1 MDYNYYLQ
9 HHGIRG
15 MRWGVRRYQNKDG
28 TLTNAG
34 RKRYNKEMEKIKE
47 EKRVLANQVKTK
59 AQLDKLD
66 AARKDLENRRAK
78 LNGTKKPEENKT
90 ATQET
95 KTETQ
100 AKKVSISDMDDATLQ
115 QKVNRLRNEDA
126 YVDLSRKLYGD
137 DPNKDLKIK
146 VERLKLEKELKSLQP
161 EEISTGRK
169 FVNHI
174 GKEIVSPAAT
184 AAGKKL
190 LTGLLN
196 KGVEKALGKIGG
208 ESSAAVAKEVT
219 KQVKSA
225 TKSTDKAVAE
235 AIAKETVKQTQKQAK
250 AEAKAAKKQAK
261 AEAKAAEKQA
271 KKTDSSNDSVYYD
284 GEVSWPDYRK
294 STSSQRKSGKDY
306 VDAEWSEVKVS
317 DARSSSY
324 AAIGQRYIA
333 GYLPAP
339 KDDDR

>member
-1 MDYNYYLQ
+1 MEYEYYLQ
-9 HHGIRG
+9 HHGIKG

-28 TLTNAG
+28 TLTKAG
-34 RKRYNKEMEKIKE
+34 QKRYSKEMEKIKE
-47 EKRVLANQVKTK
+47 EKRVLANQAKTK
-59 AQLDKLD
+59 AKLDKLD
-66 AARKDLENRRAK
+66 AARKDLEDRRDK
-78 LNGTKKPEENKT
+78 LNGIKKSEEQKT

-95 KTETQ
+95 KSEAT
-100 AKKVSISDMDDATLQ
+100 AKKVSISDMDDAALQ

-137 DPNKDLKIK
+137 DPNRDLKAK

-196 KGVEKALGKIGG
+196 KGVEKILSTSLKDLEG
-208 ESSAAVAKEVT
+208 AKKPVEN
-219 KQVKSA
+219 A
-225 TKSTDKAVAE
+225 TKKAVSDTKKAAE
-235 AIAKETVKQTQKQAK
+235 KEAAKQAK
-250 AEAKAAKKQAK
+250 K
-261 AEAKAAEKQA
+261 EAKAAEKQA
-271 KKTDSSNDSVYYD
+271 KKTESSDDTVYYS
-284 GEVSWPDYRK
+284 GTVSWPDYRK
-294 STSSQRKSGKDY
+294 STSSQRRSGKDY

-317 DARSSSY
+317 DAQSSSY
-324 AAIGQRYIA
+324 TDAGQRYIA

>member
-1 MDYNYYLQ
+1 MAYEYYLQ
-9 HHGIRG
+9 HHGIKG
-15 MRWGVRRYQNKDG
+15 MRWGVRRYQNRDG
-28 TLTNAG
+28 TLTKAG
-34 RKRYNKEMEKIKE
+34 QKRYNKEMEKIKE
-47 EKRVLANQVKTK
+47 EKRVLANQAKTK
-59 AQLDKLD
+59 AKLDKLD
-66 AARKDLENRRAK
+66 AARKDLEDRRDK
-78 LNGTKKPEENKT
+78 LNGVKKPEEKKT
-90 ATQET
+90 AAQEA
-95 KTETQ
+95 KSETQ
-100 AKKVSISDMDDATLQ
+100 AKKVSISDLDDATLQ

-137 DPNKDLKIK
+137 DPNRDLKTQ

-196 KGVEKALGKIGG
+196 KGVEKILSTSLKDLEG
-208 ESSAAVAKEVT
+208 AKKPVEN
-219 KQVKSA
+219 A
-225 TKSTDKAVAE
+225 TKKTVDNVKKAADKE
-235 AIAKETVKQTQKQAK
+235 ATKQAK
-250 AEAKAAKKQAK
+250 K
-261 AEAKAAEKQA
+261 EAKAAEKQA
-271 KKTDSSNDSVYYD
+271 KKTESSDDTVYYS
-284 GEVSWPDYRK
+284 GTVSWPDYRK

-324 AAIGQRYIA
+324 TDAGQRYIA

>member
-1 MDYNYYLQ
+1 MAYEYYLQ
-9 HHGIRG
+9 HHGIKG
-15 MRWGVRRYQNKDG
+15 MRWGVRRYQNRDG
-28 TLTNAG
+28 TLTKAG
-34 RKRYNKEMEKIKE
+34 QKRYNKEMEKIKE
-47 EKRVLANQVKTK
+47 EKRVLANQAKTK
-59 AQLDKLD
+59 AKLDKLD
-66 AARKDLENRRAK
+66 AARKDLEDRRDK
-78 LNGTKKPEENKT
+78 LNGVKKPEEKKT
-90 ATQET
+90 AAQEA
-95 KTETQ
+95 KSETQ
-100 AKKVSISDMDDATLQ
+100 TKKVSISDLDDAALQ

-137 DPNKDLKIK
+137 DPNRDLKTQ

-196 KGVEKALGKIGG
+196 KGVEKILSTSLKDLEG
-208 ESSAAVAKEVT
+208 AKKPVEN
-219 KQVKSA
+219 A
-225 TKSTDKAVAE
+225 TKKTVDNVKKAADKE
-235 AIAKETVKQTQKQAK
+235 ATKQAK
-250 AEAKAAKKQAK
+250 K
-261 AEAKAAEKQA
+261 EAKAAEKQA
-271 KKTDSSNDSVYYD
+271 KKTESSDDTVYYS
-284 GEVSWPDYRK
+284 GTVSWPDYRK

-306 VDAEWSEVKVS
+306 VDVEWSEVKVS

-324 AAIGQRYIA
+324 TDAGQRYIA

>member
-1 MDYNYYLQ
+1 MEYSPSLQ
-9 HHGIRG
+9 HHGIKG
-15 MRWGVRRYQNKDG
+15 MRWGVRRYQRKDG
-28 TLTNAG
+28 TLTKAG
-34 RKRYNKEMEKIKE
+34 HKRYNKEMEKIKE
-47 EKRVLANQVKTK
+47 EKRVLANQAKTK
-59 AQLDKLD
+59 AKLDKLD
-66 AARKDLENRRAK
+66 AARKDLEDRRDK
-78 LNGTKKPEENKT
+78 LNGVKKPEEKKT
-90 ATQET
+90 AAQEA
-95 KTETQ
+95 KSETQ
-100 AKKVSISDMDDATLQ
+100 AKKVSISDMDDAALQ

-137 DPNKDLKIK
+137 DPNRDLKAQ

-190 LTGLLN
+190 LSGLLN
-196 KGVEKALGKIGG
+196 KAVDKALDKVGGKNAGTAG
-208 ESSAAVAKEVT
+208 KEV
-219 KQVKSA
+219 VNAVSEA
-225 TKSTDKAVAE
+225 TKD
-235 AIAKETVKQTQKQAK
+235 TVKDAASAYGKAHAKQA
-250 AEAKAAKKQAK
+250 
-261 AEAKAAEKQA
+261 AKAAEKQA
-271 KKTDSSNDSVYYD
+271 KKTESSDDTVYYS
-284 GEVSWPDYRK
+284 GTVSWPDYRK

-306 VDAEWSEVKVS
+306 VDAERSEVKVS

-324 AAIGQRYIA
+324 TDVGQRYIA

>member
-1 MDYNYYLQ
+1 MAYEYYLQ
-9 HHGIRG
+9 HHGIKG
-15 MRWGVRRYQNKDG
+15 MRWGVRRYQNRDG
-28 TLTNAG
+28 TLTKAG
-34 RKRYNKEMEKIKE
+34 QKRYNKEMEKIKE
-47 EKRVLANQVKTK
+47 EKRVLANQAKTK
-59 AQLDKLD
+59 AKLDKLD
-66 AARKDLENRRAK
+66 AARKDLEDRRDK
-78 LNGTKKPEENKT
+78 LNGVKKPEEKKT
-90 ATQET
+90 AAQEA
-95 KTETQ
+95 KSETQ
-100 AKKVSISDMDDATLQ
+100 TKKVSISDLDDAALQ

-137 DPNKDLKIK
+137 DPNRDLKTQ

-196 KGVEKALGKIGG
+196 KGVEKILSTSLKDLEG
-208 ESSAAVAKEVT
+208 AKKPVEN
-219 KQVKSA
+219 A
-225 TKSTDKAVAE
+225 TKKTVDNVKKAADKE
-235 AIAKETVKQTQKQAK
+235 ATKQAK
-250 AEAKAAKKQAK
+250 K
-261 AEAKAAEKQA
+261 EAKAAEKQA
-271 KKTDSSNDSVYYD
+271 KKTESSDDTVYYS
-284 GEVSWPDYRK
+284 GTVSWPDYRK

-324 AAIGQRYIA
+324 TDAGQRYIA

>member
-1 MDYNYYLQ
+1 MAYEYYLQ
-9 HHGIRG
+9 HHGIKG
-15 MRWGVRRYQNKDG
+15 MRWGIRRYQNRDG
-28 TLTNAG
+28 TLTKAG
-34 RKRYNKEMEKIKE
+34 QKRYNKETEKIKE
-47 EKRVLANQVKTK
+47 EKRVLANQAKTK
-59 AQLDKLD
+59 AKLDKLD
-66 AARKDLENRRAK
+66 AARKDLEDRRDK
-78 LNGTKKPEENKT
+78 LNGVKKPEEKKM
-90 ATQET
+90 AAQEA
-95 KTETQ
+95 KSETR

-115 QKVNRLRNEDA
+115 RNVMRLNMEDR
-126 YVDLSRKLYGD
+126 YIDLSNKLYSN
-137 DPNKDLKIK
+137 DPNRDLKAK

-196 KGVEKALGKIGG
+196 KAVDKALNKIGG
-208 ESSAAVAKEVT
+208 EAAGTEAKEVID
-219 KQVKSA
+219 QVSKA
-225 TKSTDKAVAE
+225 TKDTVKDVASAYGKASVKQA
-235 AIAKETVKQTQKQAK
+235 AKEARKQAK
-250 AEAKAAKKQAK
+250 AD
-261 AEAKAAEKQA
+261 AKAAEKQA
-271 KKTDSSNDSVYYD
+271 KKTESSDDTVYYS
-284 GEVSWPDYRK
+284 GTVSWPDYRK

-324 AAIGQRYIA
+324 TDAGQRYIA

>member
-1 MDYNYYLQ
+1 MEYSSSFQ
-9 HHGIRG
+9 HHGIKG

-28 TLTNAG
+28 TLTKAG
-34 RKRYNKEMEKIKE
+34 QKRYNKEMEKIKE
-47 EKRVLANQVKTK
+47 EKRVLANQAKTK
-59 AQLDKLD
+59 AKLDKLD
-66 AARKDLENRRAK
+66 AARKDLENRRDK
-78 LNGTKKPEENKT
+78 LNGVKKPEEKKT
-90 ATQET
+90 SSQET
-95 KTETQ
+95 KSETQ
-100 AKKVSISDMDDATLQ
+100 AKKVSISDMDDAALQ

-137 DPNKDLKIK
+137 DPNRDLKAK

-208 ESSAAVAKEVT
+208 EDSATVVKEVAN
-219 KQVKSA
+219 QVKSA
-225 TKSTDKAVAE
+225 AKSANKAGAE
-235 AIAKETVKQTQKQAK
+235 SVAKETARQSQ
-250 AEAKAAKKQAK
+250 KQAK

-271 KKTDSSNDSVYYD
+271 EKTESSDDTVYYS
-284 GEVSWPDYRK
+284 GTVSWSDYRK
-294 STSSQRKSGKDY
+294 STSNQRKSGKDY
-306 VDAEWSEVKVS
+306 VEAEWSEVDVS
-317 DARSSSY
+317 DVRKSSNTD
-324 AAIGQRYIA
+324 A
-333 GYLPAP
+333 GRLYVISGLLPAP

>member
-47 EKRVLANQVKTK
+47 EKRVLANQAKTK

-66 AARKDLENRRAK
+66 AAQKDLENRRAK

-100 AKKVSISDMDDATLQ
+100 AKKVSISDMDDTTLQ

-146 VERLKLEKELKSLQP
+146 VERLKLEKELKNLQP

-208 ESSAAVAKEVT
+208 ADAAKEVA
-219 KQVKSA
+219 KQVKDT
-225 TKSTDKAVAE
+225 TKSVDKAVSEE
-235 AIAKETVKQTQKQAK
+235 ASKQS
-250 AEAKAAKKQAK
+250 KKQAK

>member
-1 MDYNYYLQ
+1 MAYKYYLQ
-9 HHGIRG
+9 HHGIKG
-15 MRWGVRRYQNKDG
+15 MRWGVRRYQNRDG
-28 TLTNAG
+28 TLTKAG
-34 RKRYNKEMEKIKE
+34 QKRYNKEMEKIKE
-47 EKRVLANQVKTK
+47 EKRVLANQAKTK
-59 AQLDKLD
+59 AKLDKLD
-66 AARKDLENRRAK
+66 AARKDLEDRRDK
-78 LNGTKKPEENKT
+78 LNGVKKPEEKKT
-90 ATQET
+90 AAQEA
-95 KTETQ
+95 KSETQ
-100 AKKVSISDMDDATLQ
+100 AKKVSISDLDDATLQ

-137 DPNKDLKIK
+137 DPNRDLKTQ

-196 KGVEKALGKIGG
+196 KGVEKILSTSLKDLEG
-208 ESSAAVAKEVT
+208 AKKPVEN
-219 KQVKSA
+219 A
-225 TKSTDKAVAE
+225 TKKTVDNVKKAADKE
-235 AIAKETVKQTQKQAK
+235 ATKQAK
-250 AEAKAAKKQAK
+250 K
-261 AEAKAAEKQA
+261 EAKAAEKQA
-271 KKTDSSNDSVYYD
+271 KKTESSDDTVYYS
-284 GEVSWPDYRK
+284 GTVSWPDYRK

-324 AAIGQRYIA
+324 TDAGQRYIA

>member
-1 MDYNYYLQ
+1 MEYSSSFQ
-9 HHGIRG
+9 HHGIKG

-28 TLTNAG
+28 TLTKAG
-34 RKRYNKEMEKIKE
+34 QKRYNKEMEKIKE
-47 EKRVLANQVKTK
+47 EKRVLANQAKTK
-59 AQLDKLD
+59 AKLDKLD
-66 AARKDLENRRAK
+66 AARKDLENRRDK
-78 LNGTKKPEENKT
+78 LNGVKKPEEKKT
-90 ATQET
+90 VTQET
-95 KTETQ
+95 KSETQ

-115 QKVNRLRNEDA
+115 RNVMRLNMEDR
-126 YVDLSRKLYGD
+126 YIDLSNKLYSN
-137 DPNKDLKIK
+137 DPNRDLKSK

-208 ESSAAVAKEVT
+208 EDSATVVKEVAN
-219 KQVKSA
+219 QVKSA
-225 TKSTDKAVAE
+225 AKSANKAGAE
-235 AIAKETVKQTQKQAK
+235 SVAKETARQSQ
-250 AEAKAAKKQAK
+250 KQAK

-271 KKTDSSNDSVYYD
+271 EKTESSDDTVYYS
-284 GEVSWPDYRK
+284 GTVSWSDYRK
-294 STSSQRKSGKDY
+294 STSNQRKSGKDY
-306 VDAEWSEVKVS
+306 VEAEWSEVDVS
-317 DARSSSY
+317 DVRKSSNTDVGRLYVIS
-324 AAIGQRYIA
+324 GL
-333 GYLPAP
+333 LPAP

>member
-1 MDYNYYLQ
+1 MEYSPSLR
-9 HHGIRG
+9 HHGIKG
-15 MRWGVRRYQNKDG
+15 MRWGVRRYQRKDG
-28 TLTNAG
+28 TLTKAG
-34 RKRYNKEMEKIKE
+34 QKRYNKEMEKIKE
-47 EKRVLANQVKTK
+47 EKRVLANQAKTK
-59 AQLDKLD
+59 AKLDKLD
-66 AARKDLENRRAK
+66 AARKDLEDRRDK
-78 LNGTKKPEENKT
+78 LNGVKKPEEKKT

-95 KTETQ
+95 KSETQ
-100 AKKVSISDMDDATLQ
+100 AKKVSISDMDDAALQ

-137 DPNKDLKIK
+137 DPNRDLKAQ

-196 KGVEKALGKIGG
+196 KAVDKALNKIGG
-208 ESSAAVAKEVT
+208 ENVGTAAKEVVD
-219 KQVKSA
+219 QVSKA
-225 TKSTDKAVAE
+225 TKDTAKDVASAYGKAS
-235 AIAKETVKQTQKQAK
+235 VKQAAKAAEKQAK
-250 AEAKAAKKQAK
+250 AD
-261 AEAKAAEKQA
+261 AKAAEKQA
-271 KKTDSSNDSVYYD
+271 KKTESSDDTVYYS
-284 GEVSWPDYRK
+284 GTVSWPDYRK
-294 STSSQRKSGKDY
+294 STSGQRKSGKDY

-317 DARSSSY
+317 DTRSSSY
-324 AAIGQRYIA
+324 TDVGQRYIA